1 MKITD
6 DKILKI
12 ALITTLIGLLGL
24 IFTTPYIE
32 VKEVAIGDISNSMI
46 DEEIAINGVVE
57 EVQAIGNGETYIL
70 TVNDGEGRIP
80 VVIFQSVAVEIQ
92 ESETPL
98 ETFKGKTVEVT
109 GTVTEY
115 NSQLEIILSNSNS
128 LKIT

>member
-57 EVQAIGNGETYIL
+57 EFQAIGNGETYIL

>member
-32 VKEVAIGDISNSMI
+32 VKEVSIGDISNSMI